1 MCIGWLVTSALESSI
16 GLELIARM
24 VGFLNPSIPQGLG
37 TGGLFENN
45 FDSSLVIQNGTLK
58 YKNG

>member
-1 MCIGWLVTSALESSI
+1 
-16 GLELIARM
+16 M